1 MRSTA
6 DPSRQI
12 IRVLVGVRILR
23 GVAQKDSLVRS
34 THSASSGSMAC
45 LTVTFTAEALA
56 KVKGLATA
64 DDPLLRKTA
73 ELEPADMGC
82 G

>member
-1 MRSTA
+1 
-6 DPSRQI
+6 
-12 IRVLVGVRILR
+12 
-23 GVAQKDSLVRS
+23 
-34 THSASSGSMAC
+34 MAC